1 MLGRNIS
8 VLCWYWSYRGQE
20 YTQGHAQTLSWQ
32 MFPPAVSAW
41 ETFWKVTLIAPGWH
55 EASKVLMVRRWTSV
69 RDAIRSTPSVSPP
82 RLGGRTRRDEYDACV
97 GKGQIKSNQERKALV
112 YSLSTPPSRAARDTS
127 GRKMALVTFFLSYRW
142 ELTIPASLLW
152 TVPWKTGNR
161 FDPQAFLPVTLSIV
175 FKLLQSITIISF
187 FPLLFFHNLP
197 GIFLFILLVPLTNSL
212 ILASIT
218 IL

>member
-1 MLGRNIS
+1 MPSGLLL
-8 VLCWYWSYRGQE
+8 V
-20 YTQGHAQTLSWQ
+20 H
-32 MFPPAVSAW
+32 FHPVSLV
-41 ETFWKVTLIAPGWH
+41 E
-55 EASKVLMVRRWTSV
+55 
-69 RDAIRSTPSVSPP
+69 
-82 RLGGRTRRDEYDACV
+82 LGGMSRSPALIRDRLSLTRE
-97 GKGQIKSNQERKALV
+97 GKLWCKVCLHPHLEQGGMPPIERWHW
-112 YSLSTPPSRAARDTS
+112 SLF
-127 GRKMALVTFFLSYRW
+127 FFLSYRW

-152 TVPWKTGNR
+152 TVSWKTWNR

-197 GIFLFILLVPLTNSL
+197 GIVLFILLVPLTNSL